1 MSYINF
7 IFPLDYIVLFISLL
21 VILFS
26 ALKGFIQSLLGI
38 MTWIGS
44 ILITLY
50 SYNAFSNYLNGQLL
64 KIKFFQNYETF
75 GIILSVIT
83 AIPIIFLLSLFVLK
97 RVRKILS
104 SDLDKQIFGLIIDK
118 ILGVFYGIIFSYIIF
133 SSLLFALEKINLKN
147 FNIWLIEN
155 SEILKNID
163 DINKIYIYKF
173 LPEEEIDNL

>member
-1 MSYINF
+1 MNYINF
-7 IFPLDYIVLFISLL
+7 IFPLDYIILFISLL

-50 SYNAFSNYLNGQLL
+50 SYNAFSNYLHSQLL

-75 GIILSVIT
+75 SIFLSVIT

-104 SDLDKQIFGLIIDK
+104 SDLAKQIFGLIIDK

-133 SSLLFALEKINLKN
+133 SSLLFAFEKINLKN
-147 FNIWLIEN
+147 LNLWLIEN
-155 SEILKNID
+155 SEILSNIE
-163 DINKIYIYKF
+163 DINNIYIYKF
-173 LPEEEIDNL
+173 LPEDGVDNL